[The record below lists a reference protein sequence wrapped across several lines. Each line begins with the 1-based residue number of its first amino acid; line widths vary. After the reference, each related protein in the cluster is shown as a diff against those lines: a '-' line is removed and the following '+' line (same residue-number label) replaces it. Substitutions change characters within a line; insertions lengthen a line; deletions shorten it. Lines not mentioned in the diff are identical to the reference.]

1 MLGGSSA
8 INGQAFVSASKG
20 GWTWENVQPYYRKSY
35 TLNLPDEETREHLGL
50 KWVGPSV
57 HGFSGPIQASFP
69 GEVQNPLVKAW
80 VDISKN
86 IGYEATADPYSG
98 ASLITINANKE
109 VVITAGV
116 LNTPKLLELSVIG
129 SEEILQKYNIPVV
142 IHNPNVI
149 DGVVTG
155 DPLLRQEPE
164 AIQPAMQ
171 MYSEHEPGPMT
182 IGGVQS
188 NALMPILEFTGAD
201 GQKAQKKFF
210 DQFLSTEPAT
220 SFQSVI
226 RGIFETH
233 NEATCDMFTFLAQ
246 ANLHQT
252 NTSYYVGPSS
262 SPENYLSLGQTID
275 PRYFSHPLDIEILAR
290 NLLELERLHQNEA
303 LAKYFKMS
311 DGRRNHLDSFL
322 TDLEL
327 AEKYFRDT
335 VTTSHHFAGT
345 ATMLPEDKGVS
356 IFPIIPPANRT
367 ATVYAVAERAADII
381 KADA

>member
-20 GWTWENVQPYYRKSY
+20 
-35 TLNLPDEETREHLGL
+35 ETREHLGL

-57 HGFSGPIQASFP
+57 HGFGFSGPIQASFP

-98 ASLITINANKE
+98 AS
-109 VVITAGV
+109 
-116 LNTPKLLELSVIG
+116 
-129 SEEILQKYNIPVV
+129 
-142 IHNPNVI
+142 VI
-149 DGVVTG
+149 DGVVPG

-252 NTSYYVGPSS
+252 NTSYHVGPSS

-327 AEKYFRDT
+327 AKKYFRDT

-345 ATMLPEDKGVS
+345 ATMLPEDKGGVVS
-356 IFPIIPPANRT
+356 AKLVVHG
-367 ATVYAVAERAADII
+367 TVNLRV
-381 KADA
+381 

>member
-20 GWTWENVQPYYRKSY
+20 
-35 TLNLPDEETREHLGL
+35 ETREHLGL

-57 HGFSGPIQASFP
+57 HGFGFSGPIQASFP

-98 ASLITINANKE
+98 ASLLP
-109 VVITAGV
+109 G
-116 LNTPKLLELSVIG
+116 KLSQFR
-129 SEEILQKYNIPVV
+129 SESCKTSPSPGHVHISSA
-142 IHNPNVI
+142 NPN
-149 DGVVTG
+149 D
-155 DPLLRQEPE
+155 
-164 AIQPAMQ
+164 
-171 MYSEHEPGPMT
+171 
-182 IGGVQS
+182 
-188 NALMPILEFTGAD
+188 
-201 GQKAQKKFF
+201 K
-210 DQFLSTEPAT
+210 
-220 SFQSVI
+220 
-226 RGIFETH
+226 
-233 NEATCDMFTFLAQ
+233 
-246 ANLHQT
+246 
-252 NTSYYVGPSS
+252 
-262 SPENYLSLGQTID
+262 QTID

-327 AEKYFRDT
+327 AKKYFRDT

-345 ATMLPEDKGVS
+345 ATMLPEDKGGVVS
-356 IFPIIPPANRT
+356 AKLVVHG
-367 ATVYAVAERAADII
+367 TVNLRV
-381 KADA
+381 

>member
-1 MLGGSSA
+1 
-8 INGQAFVSASKG
+8 
-20 GWTWENVQPYYRKSY
+20 
-35 TLNLPDEETREHLGL
+35 
-50 KWVGPSV
+50 
-57 HGFSGPIQASFP
+57 
-69 GEVQNPLVKAW
+69 
-80 VDISKN
+80 
-86 IGYEATADPYSG
+86 
-98 ASLITINANKE
+98 
-109 VVITAGV
+109 
-116 LNTPKLLELSVIG
+116 
-129 SEEILQKYNIPVV
+129 
-142 IHNPNVI
+142 
-149 DGVVTG
+149 
-155 DPLLRQEPE
+155 
-164 AIQPAMQ
+164 MQ

-201 GQKAQKKFF
+201 GQKAQKKCF

-252 NTSYYVGPSS
+252 NTSYHLLPGKLSQFRSESCKTSPSAGHVHIS
-262 SPENYLSLGQTID
+262 SANPNDKQTID

-327 AEKYFRDT
+327 AKKYFRDT

-345 ATMLPEDKGVS
+345 ATMLPEDKGGVVS
-356 IFPIIPPANRT
+356 AKLVVHG
-367 ATVYAVAERAADII
+367 TVNLRV
-381 KADA
+381 